1 MTTPVEFIED
11 IFAMFR
17 RPNQDAD
24 AMGRMMRIYLENL
37 DTYEPKTLAE
47 AKNHIVQTRKD
58 PFVPTL
64 AEMLDVCNHA
74 RDGKL
79 RDLLDPEGA
88 KKRAAAE
95 REWKAIIGNKPIPLH
110 PPRPIDEKW

>member
-1 MTTPVEFIED
+1 MTTTAVEFIED

-24 AMGRMMRIYLENL
+24 ATGRMMRIYLENL
-37 DTYEPKTLAE
+37 GDYDQSTLVT
-47 AKNHIVQTRKD
+47 AKNHILQTRKD

-64 AEMLDVCNHA
+64 AEMLEVCNHVKA
-74 RDGKL
+74 GTL
-79 RDLLDPEGA
+79 RDLIDPEGA

-95 REWKAIIGNKPIPLH
+95 RELRAIIGNRPL
-110 PPRPIDEKW
+110 PLRPLQPRED